1 MQIMEKI
8 NDIRE
13 VIEYLKDGAIITS
26 GKGDHFVLKNGRVHH
41 YTKGTHYSLSIDEFR
56 ELYEKSDLGLY
67 EEAFE
72 IDETKDEAYYRYYRK

>member
-1 MQIMEKI
+1 MQIMEKLK
-8 NDIRE
+8 DIRE

-26 GKGDHFVLKNGRVHH
+26 GKGDHFILKEGRIHH
-41 YTKGTHYSLSIDEFR
+41 YNKGTHYSLTVDEFR
-56 ELYEKSDLGLY
+56 ELYEKNDLGLY